1 MKRRKF
7 HSGEVNHVY
16 QRTLH
21 GNNIFYDIEDY
32 LVYYTIFSVTVAKYP
47 ISVLGLCLMV
57 DHLHILL
64 VSEIMSDLSLFMDH
78 VTSVFVREY
87 NRAVGRKGPL
97 FEPRFGSAPK
107 TGLKKVRTAVSYLF
121 NNPVERFLCL
131 FAQDYRW
138 NFLAYGKS
146 SHPFSQ
152 KINLMKSSRA
162 LKSVVSEIRVCHAKG
177 LYLNYQQLR
186 RIFAKIA
193 DDNEKE
199 QLIDYIIW
207 LYRFIDYDKLSSY
220 YNSYDDMVVAIN
232 TNTGSEYELNETF
245 AFHTDGVYRDMIKCV
260 REYGYMYSR
269 HVTVAPE
276 SHKLKLLAE
285 LKRKTRASAGQIR
298 KFLHLPLDGHG
309 HVNR

>member
-7 HSGEVNHVY
+7 YSGEVNHVY

-21 GNNIFYDIEDY
+21 GKNIFYDVEDY

-64 VSEIMSDLSLFMDH
+64 VSQVMSDLSLFMDH

-107 TGLKKVRTAVSYLF
+107 AGFKKVRTAISYLF

-131 FAQDYRW
+131 YAQDYRW
-138 NFLAYGKS
+138 NFLAYAKS

-152 KINLMKSSRA
+152 HMNLMKSSRA
-162 LKSVVSEIRVCHAKG
+162 LKSAVSEIKVCHGKG

-186 RIFAKIA
+186 RIFAKIM

-207 LYRFIDYDKLSSY
+207 LYRFIDYAKLSSY

-232 TNTGSEYELNETF
+232 TNAGSEYDLNETF
-245 AFHTDGVYRDMIKCV
+245 AFRTDGIYRDMIKSV
-260 REYGYMYSR
+260 REYGYMYAR
-269 HVTVAPE
+269 NVTVASE

-285 LKRKTRASAGQIR
+285 LKRKTRASTGQIR
-298 KFLHLPLDGHG
+298 KFLHFPLDGHG